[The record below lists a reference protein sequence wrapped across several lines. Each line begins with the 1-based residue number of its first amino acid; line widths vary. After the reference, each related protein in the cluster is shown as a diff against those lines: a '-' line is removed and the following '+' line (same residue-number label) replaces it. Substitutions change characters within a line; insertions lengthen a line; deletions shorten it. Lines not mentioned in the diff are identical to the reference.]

1 MQSDDAVQIGELDRL
16 SGVTDPDVTS
26 TRAEENIDN
35 RMFYK
40 IHRQQLHEAFE
51 AFDCDPKVRLILSEP
66 KNELMVNFP
75 VRMDD
80 GTFRLFKGYRIQ
92 HNNILGPY
100 KGGIRYHQDVSLD
113 EVKALAAIMTYKC
126 ALLEVPFGGAKG
138 GVRIN
143 PRDFSLGEL
152 ERITRRF
159 THDLGNTIGPD
170 YDIPAPDVGTNS
182 QTMVWMMD
190 TYMNTVNV
198 SRKNAERAIVTG
210 KTLASGGS
218 PGRTKATGQG
228 MIFCV
233 QEWAEENNVS
243 LENVSFA
250 VQGFGNVGSH
260 AAILL
265 SKLGGTLVAV
275 QDHTGS
281 LYNPEGIDPKLL
293 ADHVAGTGGVA
304 NYNAA
309 RRIDDEDFWGVH
321 CDIMMPCALELQL
334 TEKRAKRLDTRLVV
348 EGANGPCT
356 YRGDKM
362 LFDRGIDVLPDLL
375 ANAGGVCV
383 SYFEWIQNKRS
394 ETWEL
399 QRVDARLQAMMKR
412 AYYQTRMKARTLG
425 LDNRRAALGLAIK
438 RVETAYHERGVF
450 P

>member
-1 MQSDDAVQIGELDRL
+1 MQRDDSQISEFDRL
-16 SGVTDPDVTS
+16 GHVTDTDVTS
-26 TRAEENIDN
+26 IEAEENIDN
-35 RMFYK
+35 RMFYT
-40 IHRQQLHEAFE
+40 IHRHQLFEAFD

-66 KNELMVNFP
+66 KNELMLNFP

-80 GTFRLFKGYRIQ
+80 GTYRLFKGYRIQ
-92 HNNILGPY
+92 HNNVMGPY

-113 EVKALAAIMTYKC
+113 EIKALAAIMTYKC
-126 ALLEVPFGGAKG
+126 SLLEIPFGGAKG
-138 GVRIN
+138 GVRLN

-190 TYMNTVNV
+190 TWMNTVNI

-210 KTLASGGS
+210 KSLASGGS

-233 QEWAEENNVS
+233 QEWAEEKNVS
-243 LENVSFA
+243 LENVTFA
-250 VQGFGNVGSH
+250 VQGYGNVGSH
-260 AAILL
+260 AAVLL

-281 LYNPEGIDPKLL
+281 IRDHDGIDPMRLK
-293 ADHVAGTGGVA
+293 AYVAATGGVA
-304 NYNAA
+304 GFESAEA
-309 RRIDDEDFWGVH
+309 IPSKDFWSTR
-321 CDIMMPCALELQL
+321 CDVFMPCALELQI
-334 TEKRAKRLDTRLVV
+334 TEKRARALQCRLVV

-356 YRGDKM
+356 YRGDRV
-362 LFDRGIDVLPDLL
+362 LAERGIEVLPDLL

-399 QRVDARLQAMMKR
+399 QKVDARLQSMMKR
-412 AYYQTRMKARTLG
+412 AYYKTRMKARQLD
-425 LDNRRAALGLAIK
+425 LDNRRAALGLAVK
-438 RVETAYHERGVF
+438 RIETVYHERGVF